1 MLCFPLACEHSLTLQ
16 FRYLVNHVAWSVD
29 ILFMNI
35 LQNKSSPKV
44 VEDLKLLQR
53 IVEFYEFYDK
63 ECNKSVAYK
72 ITKSMHTVASK
83 AVQMAQDKGTVPSI
97 GEQLSGLEIN
107 NSRSSSGAFSQYPFD
122 AVVEGTNGFH
132 INNINHSNGIPG
144 VAGANNGFNS
154 MPFLESEW
162 MMPLGFQPEYWQD
175 PWANVF
181 QDPDVHDMA

>member
-1 MLCFPLACEHSLTLQ
+1 MLFLLLASEPSLTLQ
-16 FRYLVNHVAWSVD
+16 SRYLVNHVAWSVD

-63 ECNKSVAYK
+63 DRNESVAYK

-83 AVQMAQDKGTVPSI
+83 AVQMAQNKATVPSI
-97 GEQLSGLEIN
+97 GEQLLGLEIN
-107 NSRSSSGAFSQYPFD
+107 NSSRSSSNAFQQYPFN
-122 AVVEGTNGFH
+122 AVVEATNGFH
-132 INNINHSNGIPG
+132 VNINHANGVPG
-144 VAGANNGFNS
+144 VAGADNGFNS

-181 QDPDVHDMA
+181 QDPDVQDMP